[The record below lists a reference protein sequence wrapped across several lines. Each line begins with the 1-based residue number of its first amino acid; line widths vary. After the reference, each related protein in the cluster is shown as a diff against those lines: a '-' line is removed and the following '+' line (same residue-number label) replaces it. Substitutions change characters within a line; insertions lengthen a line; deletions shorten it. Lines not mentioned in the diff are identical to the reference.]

1 MSRREPLTSDESAKP
16 TVLFVCHHN
25 ANRSQIAA
33 GYLKQL
39 GGDRVEVLSA
49 GPEPS
54 DRLNPAAIEAMAE
67 DGIDLRAATPVRLT
81 DDAVRSA
88 DVVVTLSGADACPV
102 QPGRRY
108 EDWQLDRP
116 ASEGIDA
123 ARSIRDQIKDR
134 VEELVASLAR

>member
-1 MSRREPLTSDESAKP
+1 VTDKP

-33 GYLKQL
+33 GYLERL
-39 GGDRVEVLSA
+39 AGDSVEVLSA
-49 GPEPS
+49 GPEPGEA
-54 DRLNPAAIEAMAE
+54 LNPAAVEAMAE
-67 DGIDLRAATPVRLT
+67 HGIDLSNATPVRLT

-102 QPGRRY
+102 HQGRRY

-116 ASEGIDA
+116 AAQGIDA
-123 ARSIRDQIKDR
+123 ARAIRDQIKVR
-134 VEELVASLAR
+134 VDHLFAGLST